1 MKAFAEY
8 AILDEYRTEERIN
21 AALAQLAVDWQ
32 GTTADHKSIAPDSE
46 LIRLAIDA
54 AGFPLESV
62 DIVPSADGS
71 FIGIAFVAV
80 DEDEI
85 ERVFFMQ

>member
-8 AILDEYRTEERIN
+8 EKTAEERIN

-32 GTTADHKSIAPDSE
+32 GTTADHKSIAPDRE

-54 AGFPLESV
+54 AGLPLESV
-62 DIVPSADGS
+62 NIMPDRKSV
-71 FIGIAFVAV
+71 V
-80 DEDEI
+80 
-85 ERVFFMQ
+85 